1 LKPQASILI
10 ATRNQPET
18 IQQAI
23 ESALKQEGYRTEVLV
38 LDDRSRAEVLE
49 LYKRFEKKI
58 KILNSGSKGRVKLLN
73 YGIGKS
79 RADFV
84 CVSAGDCI
92 LEKGFLRKIL
102 RLFGQDKNG
111 KLAFVS
117 PFSETGG
124 NCTVFRKKVLEEMQG
139 FSNDFNDGK
148 TGFRDDTDLAFRI
161 WDKGYKSVF
170 TYEPKFQ
177 HEHKSPEGL
186 GKKLAYAWTRVKI
199 HRFDALL
206 FKKHSERAAMFFD
219 VKFGF
224 LRNPLKDFETAAGLW
239 WKGKTKKAFALSSPQ
254 GVTLIEGKTIVHQI
268 AIIMAAALYVALV
281 KMVRLYSSLRFGKLL
296 L

>member
-1 LKPQASILI
+1 MKPQASILI

-102 RLFGQDKNG
+102 R
-111 KLAFVS
+111 
-117 PFSETGG
+117 P
-124 NCTVFRKKVLEEMQG
+124 
-139 FSNDFNDGK
+139 
-148 TGFRDDTDLAFRI
+148 I
-161 WDKGYKSVF
+161 
-170 TYEPKFQ
+170 
-177 HEHKSPEGL
+177 
-186 GKKLAYAWTRVKI
+186 
-199 HRFDALL
+199 
-206 FKKHSERAAMFFD
+206 
-219 VKFGF
+219 
-224 LRNPLKDFETAAGLW
+224 
-239 WKGKTKKAFALSSPQ
+239 
-254 GVTLIEGKTIVHQI
+254 
-268 AIIMAAALYVALV
+268 
-281 KMVRLYSSLRFGKLL
+281 
-296 L
+296 